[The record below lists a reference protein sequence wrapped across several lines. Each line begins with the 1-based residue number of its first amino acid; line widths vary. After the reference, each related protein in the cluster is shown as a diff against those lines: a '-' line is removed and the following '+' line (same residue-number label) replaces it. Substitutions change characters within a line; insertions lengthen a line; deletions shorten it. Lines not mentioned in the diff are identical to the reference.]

1 MDIVKQ
7 AALKMDKRIG
17 VIGLIIKPSM
27 LNKTAIRDV
36 LNVYQSLIIGK
47 MEIFRAIEGAI
58 IMSVVIE
65 ATTDEV
71 GALTGKLG
79 TLPGVR
85 IKTSLV

>member
-1 MDIVKQ
+1 
-7 AALKMDKRIG
+7 
-17 VIGLIIKPSM
+17 M